1 MFVVGEKI
9 NGTRKSVA
17 KAIAERDAAFIK
29 DLALKQVEG
38 GVTWLDVN
46 AGVSPDKENE
56 ALIWLIDTVQS
67 ATDTTLCLDSA
78 NPAALVAAFGHVK
91 KTPMINSI
99 SGETKKLEGILP
111 LVSKNKCPVIAQALD
126 DAGIPK
132 DVASRMAIIRRIIG
146 ETRKA
151 GIVDKDVYIDPLIM
165 SLATNT
171 QAGLIALDTIKTIR
185 KDFPETHI
193 MPALSNVSFGM
204 PARTIINQSFLAL
217 AVEAGMDCAILDPT
231 DKGLRSAIMA
241 VEVVL
246 GRDRYCLNFSRAF
259 RAGRLSVEPKTT

>member
-1 MFVVGEKI
+1 MFIVGEKI

-17 KAIAERDAAFIK
+17 KAIAERDIVFIQ
-29 DLALKQVEG
+29 DLARKQVEG

-46 AGVSPDKENE
+46 AGVSPDKEVE
-56 ALIWLIDTVQS
+56 ALIWLIDAVQ
-67 ATDTTLCLDSA
+67 AVTDVSLCLDSA
-78 NPAALVAAFGHVK
+78 NPPALVAAFGHVK

-99 SGETKKLEGILP
+99 SGETKKLQGILP
-111 LVSKNKCPVIAQALD
+111 LVSQRKCAVIAQALD

-132 DVASRMAIIRRIIG
+132 DVASRLTIIRRLVG

-151 GIVDKDVYIDPLIM
+151 DVADSNVYIDPLIM

-171 QAGLIALDTIKTIR
+171 QAGLIALETIKSIR
-185 KDFPETHI
+185 VEFPDVHI

-204 PARTIINQSFLAL
+204 PARTIINQAFLTL

-241 VEVVL
+241 TEVVL

-259 RAGRLSVEPKTT
+259 RAGRLAVEPKA

>member
-1 MFVVGEKI
+1 MLIVGEKI
-9 NGTRKSVA
+9 NGTRKLVA
-17 KAIAERDAAFIK
+17 KAIAERDAAYIK

-46 AGVSPDKENE
+46 AGVSPALENE

-67 ATDTTLCLDSA
+67 VTDTTLCLDSA
-78 NPAALVAAFGHVK
+78 NPAALVAATSHVK

-99 SGETKKLEGILP
+99 SGEAKKLAEILP
-111 LVSKNKCPVIAQALD
+111 LVSQNKCPVIAQALD

-132 DVASRMAIIRRIIG
+132 DVASRMTIIRRIME

-151 GIVDKDVYIDPLIM
+151 GIADNNVYIDPLVM

-171 QAGLIALDTIKTIR
+171 EAGLIALDTIKTIR
-185 KDFPETHI
+185 VEFPEVHI
-193 MPALSNVSFGM
+193 MPALSNVSFGL
-204 PARTIINQSFLAL
+204 PARTVVNQAFLTL
-217 AVEAGMDCAILDPT
+217 AITSGMDCAILDPN

-241 VEVVL
+241 TEVIM
-246 GRDRYCLNFSRAF
+246 GRDRYCMNFNRAF
-259 RAGRLSVEPKTT
+259 RAGRLSVAPKV